1 MSLAVSGL
9 AVLGSFGKIMVD
21 KELEEGLD
29 CIAFLLFYCRD
40 SAIVKGHVFY
50 EVLYVKGT
58 PPPMI

>member
-1 MSLAVSGL
+1 
-9 AVLGSFGKIMVD
+9 VLGSFGKIMVD

-29 CIAFLLFYCRD
+29 CITFLLFYCRD
-40 SAIVKGHVFY
+40 SATVKGHVFY